1 MYNKFYIIHLCNYLW
16 KIINLC
22 ISLGLLSW
30 AIIVT
35 IFLNVSVAIVINL
48 KIKIRHA
55 ARNGFDYTQL
65 QNMSV
70 DTPGPTSSTIPPT
83 PTPPSPQP
91 SVVSTPA
98 TVKHSSSLW
107 LPVSKNTN
115 RQKEI
120 ELWRARCLSFDIFCC
135 CWGSSSGFF
144 L

>member
-1 MYNKFYIIHLCNYLW
+1 MTQPPIEIQKPRMSTLVDNDVTMSA
-16 KIINLC
+16 INLSSKKEDKSPDL
-22 ISLGLLSW
+22 INGLLSW

-98 TVKHSSSLW
+98 TVKHSFSLW

-120 ELWRARCLSFDIFCC
+120 EL
-135 CWGSSSGFF
+135 
-144 L
+144 